1 MKITLIFKLL
11 ILTLVLTVPML
22 TAHAQG
28 VSTDEL
34 IIHYIVDF
42 RINRTFRQCVG
53 RVELAKPHRCQLR
66 DFQPFSVAYKLCA
79 FLLYVVPS
87 RCIVNPFLCCSVS
100 SITPL

>member
-1 MKITLIFKLL
+1 MPYFQ
-11 ILTLVLTVPML
+11 
-22 TAHAQG
+22 AH
-28 VSTDEL
+28 VNIKYIKPPIER
-34 IIHYIVDF
+34 HYY
-42 RINRTFRQCVG
+42 RKENMMANYQ
-53 RVELAKPHRCQLR
+53 ELAQLVWNVADDVLRNLFKQHEYGDTHRCQLR